1 MAADIGTALSAA
13 SSLLGSTAA
22 ELKGADRAGDEGLS
36 FRRSLAASLL
46 ADCGHTHDVIAVA
59 LGFCGKSGPQKSI
72 ELVRGRIQQSSAFR
86 ITYHRMLSQVRTAS
100 PTVLRFIELRHALR
114 TDGQTEDAV
123 SSLAATLV
131 LAEAIEG
138 RQGSYSPAAFVAD
151 EQDFRAGGRG

>member
-1 MAADIGTALSAA
+1 LVDNIDIALNAAAALL
-13 SSLLGSTAA
+13 SSSV
-22 ELKGADRAGDEGLS
+22 ESLKGADRAGDEGLS
-36 FRRSLAASLL
+36 FKRSLAAALL
-46 ADCGHTHDVIAVA
+46 AESGHTHDHIAEA
-59 LGFCGKSGPQKSI
+59 LGFAGKSGPQKSI

-86 ITYHRMLSQVRTAS
+86 IAYHRMVSQVRTAS

-138 RQGSYSPAAFVAD
+138 RQGSYSSPAAIVAD
-151 EQDFRAGGRG
+151 E